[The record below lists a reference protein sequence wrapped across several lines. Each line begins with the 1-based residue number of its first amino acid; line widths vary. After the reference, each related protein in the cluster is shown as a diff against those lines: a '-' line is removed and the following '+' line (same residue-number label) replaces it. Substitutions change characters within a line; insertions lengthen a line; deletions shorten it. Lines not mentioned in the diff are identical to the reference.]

1 MKPLRTIFVILAFTA
16 SSVFLNLPSIT
27 VANAAPKIS
36 GSTIKNWEGPKSG
49 KEGVYLCT
57 KKNCGGFAVVAYEND
72 RMSRLQLREFE
83 RAQKDRK
90 RFDRY
95 FKLGFKIGNAFK
107 RNKINPVGS
116 SSSIKIGKL
125 TAIGQAIKMTGKNTS
140 GLADGYVVLLPFEKR
155 QHTFAA
161 IAGSPSKAKSLAIK
175 FAKGLRF

>member
-1 MKPLRTIFVILAFTA
+1 MKHSRSIFLILAAMA
-16 SSVFLNLPSIT
+16 SAVFLNFPSTNI
-27 VANAAPKIS
+27 ANAVPKLS

-49 KEGVYLCT
+49 KEGVYICE

-72 RMSRLQLREFE
+72 RMSRAQSREFE

-90 RFDRY
+90 RFDRF
-95 FKLGFKIGNAFK
+95 FKLGFRIGNAFK

-116 SSSIKIGKL
+116 SSSIKIGRL
-125 TAIGQAIKMTGKNTS
+125 TAIGQAIRMTGKNTS